1 MGIHKAVKRPET
13 KRGGSGGFRYTT
25 TNRLILEALADGR
38 RSLRLGNLLLG
49 SIALVAGL
57 VAGAQWYGLRDRP
70 RTVVINEAPVLV
82 VDDLNAGSIR
92 VLPLFACIGIVGGM
106 LQIARELLG
115 RGPLG

>member
-1 MGIHKAVKRPET
+1 
-13 KRGGSGGFRYTT
+13 
-25 TNRLILEALADGR
+25 
-38 RSLRLGNLLLG
+38 
-49 SIALVAGL
+49 
-57 VAGAQWYGLRDRP
+57 
-70 RTVVINEAPVLV
+70 V